1 MSGTSF
7 VTIGLLG
14 TGQITTSGTYDLDVV
29 AVGTANIEGGGS
41 LNAPVTAA
49 VIGLTGLGLAFTTDI
64 SNNATEMLNPNV
76 GLSVID
82 TFNIGEDANGAING
96 YGTLEFGTS
105 LLGVTLAQTINLF
118 GSNDKIILDPGL
130 NVALLDQINNFAP
143 NDTIELKG
151 ITSATQAV
159 FTQNTGLLGGA
170 APGGTIALEDASGS
184 VVANILLA
192 NGTFGTHEFNV
203 TPDPNGGVDLSV
215 CFLEG
220 TRIQTNEGSR
230 AVETLREGDR
240 VVTKGGACRTVKWV
254 GRRRV
259 NVQRHNAPEAI
270 WPIRIAAGAI
280 ADDVP
285 SRDLFVSPDHAIYLD
300 GLLIPAKSLIN
311 GRSILQARRN
321 HFVYYHVELD
331 EHAVI
336 YAESLAVESYLDTGN
351 RAFFENTDGPITL
364 HPHNQA
370 QAYRESQGCAPF
382 AERGAAVSAIRS
394 RIIARMGMRGITHDC
409 HLRVFS
415 DRRTLPVRTVSAT
428 CYELTLPVINDDV
441 LIFSRIVVPA
451 EWEADSNDWRKLG
464 LDVAALELITEHG
477 TVAIPINSPD
487 LCFGWHNHET
497 DHRWTDGCAAIPAE
511 LLAGATGLIIH
522 LNGVATYPAAVDP
535 QVQAG

>member
-1 MSGTSF
+1 MSGTSL

-14 TGQITTSGTYDLDVV
+14 SGQITTSGTYDLDVV
-29 AVGTANIEGGGS
+29 AIGTANIEGTGTAGT
-41 LNAPVTAA
+41 AITAA
-49 VIGLTGLGLAFTTDI
+49 VVGITGLGLAFTTDI
-64 SNNATEMLNPNV
+64 SNNATELLNPSV

-82 TFNIGEDANGAING
+82 TFNIGEDSNGAING
-96 YGTLEFGTS
+96 HGTLEFGANF
-105 LLGVTLAQTINLF
+105 LGVSLAQTINFF
-118 GSNDKIILDPGL
+118 GNNDKIIVDPGL
-130 NVALLDQINNFAP
+130 NVALLDQINNFASG
-143 NDTIELKG
+143 DTIELKG

-159 FTQNTGLLGGA
+159 FTQNTGLLGGS
-170 APGGTIALEDASGS
+170 APGGTIALENASGS
-184 VVANILLA
+184 VVSNILLA
-192 NGTFGTHEFNV
+192 NGTFSPNEFNV
-203 TPDPNGGVDLSV
+203 APDPNGGVDLSV

-220 TRIQTNEGSR
+220 TRVQTSDGTR
-230 AVETLREGDR
+230 AVESLREGDM
-240 VVTKGGACRTVKWV
+240 VVTKGGTCRPVKWV

-300 GLLIPAKSLIN
+300 GLLIPAKALIN

-321 HFVYYHVELD
+321 QFVYYHVELED
-331 EHAVI
+331 HAVI
-336 YAESLAVESYLDTGN
+336 YAESLTVESYLDTGN

-364 HPHNQA
+364 HPQNQA
-370 QAYRESQGCAPF
+370 QAYREAQGCAPF

-394 RIIARMGMRGITHDC
+394 RIIARMGTRGITHDC

-415 DRRTLPVRTVSAT
+415 DRRTLPVHAVSAT
-428 CYELTLPVINDDV
+428 CYELRLPDITDDI
-441 LIFSRIVVPA
+441 LIFSRVVVPA

-464 LDVAALELITEHG
+464 LDVAALELITEQG

-511 LLAGATGLIIH
+511 LLIGATGLIIH